1 MNLRLFSS
9 TFTSLILSVSISAQT
24 QIYDIISKKDT
35 LGMVTVSK
43 SNKENITYYHYNV
56 DMTAKLLINVHMK
69 YMIKATYVSGYLLS
83 ASVQNMVNG
92 KPYHSNEINWQ
103 DTYYSIT
110 SKSKKQQKVLE
121 KINYSGIR
129 LFFDEPREIKK
140 VFSEY
145 TGQFGN
151 IQKINANS
159 YELTL
164 HNGKKNKYHYHQNI
178 LEKATIN
185 NSLIHF
191 DLILRK

>member
-1 MNLRLFSS
+1 
-9 TFTSLILSVSISAQT
+9 
-24 QIYDIISKKDT
+24 
-35 LGMVTVSK
+35 MVTVSK

-83 ASVQNMVNG
+83 ASVQNTVNG

-145 TGQFGN
+145 AGEFGN
-151 IQKINANS
+151 IQKINANC

-164 HNGKKNKYHYHQNI
+164 HNGKKNMYHYHQNV